1 MNKPDQRQPLTE
13 GDRQVFHELYQRHHR
28 RVYSTCLSMTQNVSE
43 AEDLTQEVFIHLFR
57 TIGSFRGESAF
68 TTWLHRLTVNHVLM
82 HFRKRRVR
90 YERTTGKGDL
100 PVQVVAGTTD
110 PKRMRVVDRILLSE
124 VIAQLPEGYRE
135 AIIMHDVEGLEHRE
149 IAQIRGRSIGTSK
162 SQLYRGRTMLRALI
176 TQGSRR
182 RQAVR
187 RSLPSTA

>member
-13 GDRQVFHELYQRHHR
+13 GDRQVFHELYQKHHR
-28 RVYSTCLSMTQNVSE
+28 RVYSTCFGLTQNISE

-90 YERTTGKGDL
+90 SERTTENGDL
-100 PVQVVAGTTD
+100 PLQVVAGTTD
-110 PKRMRVVDRILLSE
+110 PQRMRVVDRILLSE

-135 AIIMHDVEGLEHRE
+135 AIILHDVEGLEHRE
-149 IAQIRGRSIGTSK
+149 IARIRGRSVGTSK
-162 SQLYRGRTMLRALI
+162 SQLHKGRTMLRALI
-176 TQGSRR
+176 TQGSRH
-182 RQAVR
+182 RQGVR
-187 RSLPSTA
+187 QSLPSTV

>member
-28 RVYSTCLSMTQNVSE
+28 RVYSTCLGMTQNVSE

-90 YERTTGKGDL
+90 SERTTENGDL
-100 PVQVVAGTTD
+100 PVRVVAGTSD
-110 PKRMRVVDRILLSE
+110 PQRMRVVDRILLSE

-135 AIIMHDVEGLEHRE
+135 AIIMHDVEGLEHKE

-182 RQAVR
+182 RQGVR
-187 RSLPSTA
+187 QSLPSAV

>member
-1 MNKPDQRQPLTE
+1 MRKPDQRQPLTK
-13 GDRQVFHELYQRHHR
+13 GDRQVFHELYQKHHR
-28 RVYSTCLSMTQNVSE
+28 RVYSTCLGMTQNVSE

-90 YERTTGKGDL
+90 YEQTTENGDL

-110 PKRMRVVDRILLSE
+110 PQRMRVVDRILLSE
-124 VIAQLPEGYRE
+124 VIAQLPQGYRE
-135 AIIMHDVEGLEHRE
+135 AIILHDVEGLEHKE

-182 RQAVR
+182 RQGVR
-187 RSLPSTA
+187 QSLPSAV